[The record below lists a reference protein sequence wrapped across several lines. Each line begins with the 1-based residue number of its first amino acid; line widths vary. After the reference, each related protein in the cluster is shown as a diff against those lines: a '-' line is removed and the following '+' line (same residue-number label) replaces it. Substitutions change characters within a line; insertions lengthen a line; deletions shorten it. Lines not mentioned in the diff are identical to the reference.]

1 MSDAAELLDTAIK
14 LAQLTT
20 LVVGG
25 GTIIFRMS
33 RMATTFELIGKQ
45 QAKEI
50 SEVKSEVREL
60 SKTVTELAVQK
71 TRLDNQAERLNL
83 LDKRYEELRHGEG
96 FVFPLDAHLSKRVP

>member
-1 MSDAAELLDTAIK
+1 MTSEAEMLDTAIK
-14 LAQLTT
+14 LAQLAA

-25 GTIIFRMS
+25 GTIIYRMS

-50 SEVKSEVREL
+50 SEVKVEVREL
-60 SKTVTELAVQK
+60 GKMVTDLAVQK

-96 FVFPLDAHLSKRVP
+96 FVYPLGTHLK